1 MYLLLYT
8 KPVSI
13 LYNVCCV
20 MASLFLSIPLSL
32 HAVNALFREFP
43 QGTLCFQGQEKEES
57 WDIMWAFGKSAESHS
72 HLLRHRPPPPFS
84 VSQRRDVEAGG
95 QNSSDLHTHS
105 EHVGM
110 VKLSYI

>member
-8 KPVSI
+8 KPVSV

-20 MASLFLSIPLSL
+20 MASFSFYLSRFPSMLLMPYFESS
-32 HAVNALFREFP
+32 P
-43 QGTLCFQGQEKEES
+43 QGLCFQGQEKKES

-84 VSQRRDVEAGG
+84 VSQRRGVEAGG
-95 QNSSDLHTHS
+95 QKSSDLHAHS